1 MKSIRFRHIVSLSLI
16 AFVISCSS
24 KKHVNSNY
32 AVDNDFE
39 SELQIDRKHT
49 KNPFFEESDK
59 ESKWVDS
66 IYNQMTF
73 DEKVGQLFMVAAYSN
88 KDSIHVNSIDKL
100 IKESK
105 IGGLIFFQG
114 GPVRQ
119 ANLTNRYQSKS
130 KLPLFIG
137 IDAEWGL
144 NMRLDSTYRYP
155 WNMTLGAI
163 RDTKLIEK
171 VGVNMGLESKRLGI
185 HFNFA
190 PVLDINTNPKN
201 PIIGFR
207 SFGENKENVTQSAL
221 ALMKGFQSKG
231 VFSTGKHFPGH
242 GDTETDSH
250 LSLPNV
256 SFSKERINEVEFY
269 PYKKLFREGL
279 ASVMVAHL
287 SVPSLEPRVNYPT
300 SISYNVVTN
309 ILQNQLGFE
318 GLVFTDALNMKGAS
332 NYKKA
337 GGVALA
343 PGDIDLE
350 AFLAGN
356 DILLFSE
363 NVPAAIEK
371 IRNSYQNGLISEHR
385 LSRSVKKIIKYK
397 YFAGLNN
404 YKPIVK
410 DNLISDIYPSSN
422 NALQYQLYEN
432 AITVVKNKNNCLP
445 IKSLENNKIAY
456 VKLGDDNNSVF
467 VSTLK
472 KYTEITEVSSDNID
486 SLNVKLS
493 NYNTVI
499 VGFHKSDKAWKK
511 QDFTDIE
518 LFWLQEIAKKN
529 KVILDVFTKPYSL
542 LPIVNFDEIESVVVS
557 YQNGDISQEVSAEL
571 LFGAIEAKGKLPVSI
586 GENFK
591 VNEGLST
598 EKLNRLG
605 FSTPE
610 NVGMNPQILSKI
622 DALANKAIDN
632 KMTPGLQ
639 ILVAKNGKVIYQKAF
654 GYHTY
659 DNLQKVVNTDLYD
672 IASLTKII
680 STLPNVMQLYDHKK
694 VNLDSKLGDMLP
706 LFKNSDKANIPFK
719 DLLSHYAGFQAWIP
733 FYKSTLDSSK
743 IPLAKY
749 YSKTSNDQFSKKVAD
764 SLYMRN
770 DYHDTIMKIIVN
782 SKLSL
787 KKEYKY
793 SDFTFIILKDYLEK
807 ITGKKLEELSAVN
820 FYNSLGMNNTLY
832 NPLNKFD
839 KSQIP
844 PTEIDTYFRHQ
855 QIQGYVHDMAAAMEG
870 GVGGHAGIFSNSMD
884 VAKMMQMYLQKGNYG
899 EVSYFSSKTFDDF
912 NTCYFCRQG
921 NRRGL
926 GFDKPQLSGAG
937 PTCGCAPMISFGHT
951 GFTGTIAWTDPKN
964 ELVYVF
970 LSNRTFPESTVN
982 KLSKENIREDIQKVI
997 YESILK

>member
-1 MKSIRFRHIVSLSLI
+1 MKFPQYNYNVALFLI
-16 AFVISCSS
+16 FFVFSCSS
-24 KKHVNSNY
+24 TKQLNSKNI
-32 AVDNDFE
+32 VSNDFE
-39 SELQIDRKHT
+39 TELNIDKKHT
-49 KNPFFEESDK
+49 KNPFFKESDNQQR
-59 ESKWVDS
+59 WVDS
-66 IYNQMTF
+66 LFNLMTLE
-73 DEKVGQLFMVAAYSN
+73 EKIGQLFMVAAYSN

-105 IGGLIFFQG
+105 VGGLIFFQG

-119 ANLTNRYQSKS
+119 AKLTNRYQSKS

-144 NMRLDSTYRYP
+144 SMRLDSTYRFP

-171 VGVNMGLESKRLGI
+171 LGVKMAQEAKRLGI

-221 ALMKGFQSKG
+221 SLMKGVQSQG
-231 VFSTGKHFPGH
+231 IFSTGKHFPGH
-242 GDTETDSH
+242 GDTEVDSH

-256 SFSKERINEVEFY
+256 TFSKDRINEVEFY
-269 PYKKLFREGL
+269 PYKKLFTEGL

-287 SVPSLEPRVNYPT
+287 SVPSLEPRINYPT

-309 ILQNQLGFE
+309 VLQNQLGFE

-332 NYKKA
+332 NYKKED
-337 GGVALA
+337 GVALS

-363 NVPAAIEK
+363 NVPAAIDK
-371 IRNSYQNGLISEHR
+371 ICMAYQNGLISDYR
-385 LSRSVKKIIKYK
+385 LSRSVKKILRYK

-404 YKPIVK
+404 YKTINT
-410 DNLISDIYPSSN
+410 DNLINDIYPSTN
-422 NALQYQLYEN
+422 DALQYQLYEN
-432 AITVVKNKNNCLP
+432 AITVVKNKNSVLP
-445 IKSLENNKIAY
+445 IKSLEKNKIAY
-456 VKLGDDNNSVF
+456 VKLGDDTNSKF

-472 KYTEITEVSSDNID
+472 KYTEITELSSDNID
-486 SLNVKLS
+486 SLNVQLS

-511 QDFTDIE
+511 QDFTEKE
-518 LFWLQEIAKKN
+518 LLWLQEIGKKN
-529 KVILDVFTKPYSL
+529 NVILDVFTKPYSL
-542 LPIVNFDEIESVVVS
+542 LQISNFDEIESVVVS
-557 YQNGDISQEVSAEL
+557 YQNSDISQEVSAEL
-571 LFGAIEAKGKLPVSI
+571 IFGAIEAKGKLPVSI
-586 GENFK
+586 GNNFA
-591 VNEGLST
+591 VNDGLST
-598 EKLNRLG
+598 KKLNRLG

-610 NVGMNPQILSKI
+610 NVGMNSQILSKI
-622 DALANKAIDN
+622 DALAYKAIDN

-639 ILVAKNGKVIYQKAF
+639 ILVAKKGKVIYQKAF

-659 DNLQKVVNTDLYD
+659 ENKEKVENTDVYD

-680 STLPNVMQLYDHKK
+680 STLPNVMQLYDHNK
-694 VNLDSKLGDMLP
+694 VNLNTKLGEMLP
-706 LFKNSDKANIPFK
+706 IFKNSDKAAITFK
-719 DLLSHYAGFQAWIP
+719 NLLSHYAGFQAWIP
-733 FYKSTLDSSK
+733 FYKATLDSSK
-743 IPLAKY
+743 IPLPKY
-749 YSKTSNDQFSKKVAD
+749 YSKTSNELFSIKVAD
-764 SLYMRN
+764 SLFLRK
-770 DYHDTIMKIIVN
+770 DYQDTIMKIIVD

-793 SDFTFIILKDYLEK
+793 SDFTFIILKEYLEK
-807 ITGKKLEELSAVN
+807 MTGKKLDELSTTN
-820 FYNSLGMNNTLY
+820 FYNSLGMNNTMY
-832 NPLNKFD
+832 NPLSKFD

-855 QIQGYVHDMAAAMEG
+855 EIQGYVHDMAAAMQG
-870 GVGGHAGIFSNSMD
+870 GVGGHAGLFSNSMD
-884 VAKMMQMYLQKGNYG
+884 VAKMMQMFLQKGNYG
-899 EVSYFSSKTFDDF
+899 DVSYFSSKTFDDF
-912 NTCYFCRQG
+912 NMCHFCNDG

-926 GFDKPQLSGAG
+926 GFDKPQISGAG
-937 PTCGCAPMISFGHT
+937 PTCGCVSMSSFGHT
-951 GFTGTIAWTDPKN
+951 GFTGTIAWADPEN
-964 ELVYVF
+964 EIIYVF
-970 LSNRTFPESTVN
+970 LSNRTYPDGSIN
-982 KLSKENIREDIQKVI
+982 KLSKENIREDIQKII
-997 YESILK
+997 YEAIVK

>member
-1 MKSIRFRHIVSLSLI
+1 MKSPQFYPIVALFLI
-16 AFVISCSS
+16 VFIFSCSS
-24 KKHVNSNY
+24 TKHLNSKNTV
-32 AVDNDFE
+32 ANDFE
-39 SELQIDRKHT
+39 SELHIDRKHT
-49 KNPFFEESDK
+49 KNPFFEESEK
-59 ESKWVDS
+59 EEKWVDS
-66 IYNQMTF
+66 LYSQMTF
-73 DEKVGQLFMVAAYSN
+73 NEKVGQLFMVAAYSN
-88 KDSIHVNSIDKL
+88 KDSIHVNSIEKL
-100 IKESK
+100 IQESK

-144 NMRLDSTYRYP
+144 SMRLDSTYKYP

-171 VGVNMGLESKRLGI
+171 VGSKMGQESKRLGI

-221 ALMKGFQSKG
+221 ALMKGFQSQG

-242 GDTETDSH
+242 GDTEADSH

-269 PYKKLFREGL
+269 PYKKLFNEGL

-287 SVPSLEPRVNYPT
+287 SVPSLEPRINYPT
-300 SISYNVVTN
+300 SISYNVVTT

-332 NYKKA
+332 NYKKED
-337 GGVALA
+337 GVALA

-371 IRNSYQNGLISEHR
+371 ICMAYQNGLISEHR
-385 LSRSVKKIIKYK
+385 LSRSVKKILRYK

-404 YKPIVK
+404 YKAISTE
-410 DNLISDIYPSSN
+410 NLVSDIYPSSN
-422 NALQYQLYEN
+422 DALHYQLYEN
-432 AITVVKNKNNCLP
+432 AITVVKNKNSILP

-456 VKLGDDNNSVF
+456 VKLGDDANSKF

-486 SLNVKLS
+486 SLNVQLS

-499 VGFHKSDKAWKK
+499 IGFHKSDKAWKK
-511 QDFTDIE
+511 QDFTETE
-518 LFWLQEIAKKN
+518 LLWLQEIAKKN

-542 LPIVNFDEIESVVVS
+542 LPITNFDEIESVVVS
-557 YQNGDISQEVSAEL
+557 YQNSDISQEVAAEL

-586 GENFK
+586 GDNFK

-622 DALANKAIDN
+622 DVLANKAIDN

-639 ILVAKNGKVIYQKAF
+639 ILVAKRGKVIYQKAF
-654 GYHTY
+654 GFHTY
-659 DNLQKVVNTDLYD
+659 ENLQKVSNTDVYD
-672 IASLTKII
+672 LASMTKII
-680 STLPNVMQLYDHKK
+680 STLPNVMQLYDSNK
-694 VNLDSKLGDMLP
+694 VNLDSKLGNMLP
-706 LFKNSDKANIPFK
+706 LFKNSDKALISFK
-719 DLLSHYAGFQAWIP
+719 NLLSHYAGFAAWIP
-733 FYKSTLDSSK
+733 FYKATLDSSK

-770 DYHDTIMKIIVN
+770 DYHDTIMKMIVD

-807 ITGKKLEELSAVN
+807 MTGKKLDVLSQDN

-832 NPLNKFD
+832 NPLTKFD
-839 KSQIP
+839 KNVIP
-844 PTEIDTYFRHQ
+844 PTEIDTYFRNRL
-855 QIQGYVHDMAAAMEG
+855 IQGYVHDMEAAMEG
-870 GVGGHAGIFSNSMD
+870 GVGGHAGIFANSMD
-884 VAKMMQMYLQKGNYG
+884 IAKMMQLYLQKGNYG
-899 EVSYFSSKTFDDF
+899 NIQYFSSKTFDDF
-912 NTCYFCRQG
+912 NTCYFCKEA

-926 GFDKPQLSGAG
+926 GFDKPQLGASG
-937 PTCGCAPMISFGHT
+937 PTCGCVPMISFGHT
-951 GFTGTIAWTDPKN
+951 GFTGTIAWADAEN
-964 ELVYVF
+964 EIVYVF
-970 LSNRTFPESTVN
+970 LSNRTFPEATEN
-982 KLSKENIREDIQKVI
+982 KLSKENIREDIQKII
-997 YESILK
+997 YDAIER